1 MDSGGH
7 MINLKDLTY
16 EELENLI
23 SDIGEPKFRCKQ
35 IFTWLGKGV
44 DSFDEMTNISKELRN
59 KLSEISYLSKC
70 QIEKKFVSEIDGTR
84 KYLIRLDDGNIV
96 ECVAMFY
103 KHGITVCISC
113 QVGCAMGCKFC
124 ASTIGGKV
132 RNLTPGEILGQV
144 ICVQKDVGE
153 RISNIVMMGIGE
165 PLDNFENVIKF
176 LQNVNH
182 KDGLNIG
189 YRHISL
195 STCGLVDKIYRLS
208 EYNFPIT
215 LSISLHAPTD
225 EIRKT
230 IMPVANK
237 FSVDEL
243 LDACRKYIENNSR
256 RISFEYAIIKG
267 VNDSVECA
275 DILANKLKNM
285 LCHVNLIPVNNV
297 EENQFVKPDKNGI
310 MKFKAFLERKGI
322 NATVRRELGSDISA
336 SCGQLRRANTNN

>member
-1 MDSGGH
+1 

-16 EELENLI
+16 EELEKFI
-23 SDIGEPKFRCKQ
+23 TDINEPKFRAKQ
-35 IFTWLGKGV
+35 IFTWISRGV
-44 DSFDEMTNISKELRN
+44 ESFDEMTDISKALRA
-59 KLSEISYLSKC
+59 KLSEVSYLSKAV
-70 QIEKKFVSEIDGTR
+70 IYKKYVSNIDGTR
-84 KYLIRLDDGNIV
+84 KYLVSLDDGNMV

-124 ASTIGGKV
+124 ASTIGGRV
-132 RNLTPGEILGQV
+132 RNLTAGEILDQV

-165 PLDNFENVIKF
+165 PLDNFENVITF
-176 LQNVNH
+176 LHNVNH

-195 STCGLVDKIYRLS
+195 STCGLVDKIYKLS
-208 EYNFPIT
+208 EYNIPLT

-237 FSVDEL
+237 WSVDEL
-243 LDACRKYIENNSR
+243 LTACKKYIENNSR

-267 VNDSVECA
+267 VNDSPECA
-275 DILANKLKNM
+275 AILADKVKGM

-297 EENQFVKPDKNGI
+297 EENKFVKPDKGRI
-310 MKFKAFLERKGI
+310 MKFKSLLESRGV
-322 NATVRRELGSDISA
+322 NATIRRELGSDISA
-336 SCGQLRRANTNN
+336 SCGQLRRANNERK

>member
-1 MDSGGH
+1 

-16 EELENLI
+16 DELEKFI
-23 SDIGEPKFRCKQ
+23 TDIGEPKFRCKQ
-35 IFTWLGKGV
+35 IFTWIGRGV
-44 DSFDEMTNISKELRN
+44 NSFDEMTDISKALRA
-59 KLSEISYLSKC
+59 KLSEISCLSTAT
-70 QIEKKFVSEIDGTR
+70 IEKKFVSKLDGTR
-84 KYLIRLDDGNIV
+84 KYLVKLNDGNIV

-124 ASTIGGKV
+124 ASTIGGKI
-132 RNLTPGEILGQV
+132 RNLTAGEILDQV

-165 PLDNFENVIKF
+165 PLDNFDNVVKF
-176 LQNVNH
+176 LINVNH

-195 STCGLVDKIYRLS
+195 STCGLVDKIYKLS
-208 EYNFPIT
+208 EYNFPLT

-237 FSVDEL
+237 WSIDEL
-243 LDACRKYIENNSR
+243 LTSCKKYIENNSR

-267 VNDSVECA
+267 VNDSPECA
-275 DILANKLKNM
+275 AILADKLKGM

-297 EENQFVKPDKNGI
+297 EENHFVKPDKSGI
-310 MKFKAFLERKGI
+310 IKFKTLLESKGI

-336 SCGQLRRANTNN
+336 SCGQLRRANSK

>member
-1 MDSGGH
+1 

-16 EELENLI
+16 DELEKFI
-23 SDIGEPKFRCKQ
+23 TDIGEPKFRCKQ
-35 IFTWLGKGV
+35 IFTWIGRGV
-44 DSFDEMTNISKELRN
+44 NSFDEMTDISKTLRA
-59 KLSEISYLSKC
+59 KLSEISCLSTAT
-70 QIEKKFVSEIDGTR
+70 IEKKFVSKLDGTR
-84 KYLIRLDDGNIV
+84 KYLVKLNDGNIV

-124 ASTIGGKV
+124 ASTIGGKI
-132 RNLTPGEILGQV
+132 RNLTAGEILDQV

-165 PLDNFENVIKF
+165 PLDNFDNVVKF
-176 LQNVNH
+176 FINVNH

-195 STCGLVDKIYRLS
+195 STCGLVDKIYILS
-208 EYNFPIT
+208 EYNFPLT

-237 FSVDEL
+237 WSIDEL
-243 LDACRKYIENNSR
+243 LTSCKKYIENNSR

-267 VNDSVECA
+267 VNDSPECA
-275 DILANKLKNM
+275 AILADKLIGM

-297 EENQFVKPDKNGI
+297 EENHFVKPDKSGI
-310 MKFKAFLERKGI
+310 IKFKTLLESKGI
-322 NATVRRELGSDISA
+322 NATVRRELGSERSA
-336 SCGQLRRANTNN
+336 SCGQLRRANSK

>member
-1 MDSGGH
+1 

-16 EELENLI
+16 NELEKFI
-23 SDIGEPKFRCKQ
+23 TDIGEPKFRCKQ
-35 IFTWLGKGV
+35 IFTWIGRGV
-44 DSFDEMTNISKELRN
+44 NSFDEMTDISKALRA
-59 KLSEISYLSKC
+59 KLSEISCLSTAT
-70 QIEKKFVSEIDGTR
+70 IEKKFVSKLDGTR
-84 KYLIRLDDGNIV
+84 KYLVKLNDGNIV

-124 ASTIGGKV
+124 ASTIGGKI
-132 RNLTPGEILGQV
+132 RNLTAGEILDQV

-165 PLDNFENVIKF
+165 PLDNFDNVVKF
-176 LQNVNH
+176 LINVNH

-195 STCGLVDKIYRLS
+195 STCGLVDKIYKLS
-208 EYNFPIT
+208 EYNFPLT

-237 FSVDEL
+237 WSIDEL
-243 LDACRKYIENNSR
+243 LTSCKKYIENNSR

-267 VNDSVECA
+267 VNDSPECA
-275 DILANKLKNM
+275 AILADKLKGM

-297 EENQFVKPDKNGI
+297 EENHFVKPDKSGI
-310 MKFKAFLERKGI
+310 IKFKTLLESKGI

-336 SCGQLRRANTNN
+336 SCGQLRRANSK

>member
-1 MDSGGH
+1 

-16 EELENLI
+16 DELEKFI
-23 SDIGEPKFRCKQ
+23 TDIGEPKFRCKQ
-35 IFTWLGKGV
+35 IFTWIARGV
-44 DSFDEMTNISKELRN
+44 NSFDEMTDISKALRA
-59 KLSEISYLSKC
+59 KLSEISYLSTAT
-70 QIEKKFVSEIDGTR
+70 IEKKFVSKLDGTR
-84 KYLIRLDDGNIV
+84 KYLVKLNDGNIV

-124 ASTIGGKV
+124 ASTIGGKI
-132 RNLTPGEILGQV
+132 RNLTAGEILDQV
-144 ICVQKDVGE
+144 ICVQKDIGE

-165 PLDNFENVIKF
+165 PLDNFDNVVKF
-176 LQNVNH
+176 LINVNH

-195 STCGLVDKIYRLS
+195 STCGLVDKIYKLS
-208 EYNFPIT
+208 EYNFPLT

-237 FSVDEL
+237 WNIDEL
-243 LDACRKYIENNSR
+243 LASCKKYIENNSR

-267 VNDSVECA
+267 VNDSPECA
-275 DILANKLKNM
+275 AILADKLKGM

-297 EENQFVKPDKNGI
+297 EENHFVKPDKSGI
-310 MKFKAFLERKGI
+310 IKFKTLLESKGI

-336 SCGQLRRANTNN
+336 SCGQLRRANSK

>member
-1 MDSGGH
+1 

-16 EELENLI
+16 DELEKFI
-23 SDIGEPKFRCKQ
+23 IDIGEPKFRCRQ
-35 IFTWLGKGV
+35 IFTWISRGV
-44 DSFDEMTNISKELRN
+44 NSFDEMTDISKSLRTKLAEL
-59 KLSEISYLSKC
+59 SYLSTAV
-70 QIEKKFVSEIDGTR
+70 IDKKYVSKLDGTR
-84 KYLIRLDDGNIV
+84 KYLVRLDDGNMV

-124 ASTIGGKV
+124 ASTIGGRV
-132 RNLTPGEILGQV
+132 RNLTPGEILDQV
-144 ICVQKDVGE
+144 ICVQKDVGK

-165 PLDNFENVIKF
+165 PLDNFDNVIKF

-195 STCGLVDKIYRLS
+195 STCGLVDKIYKLS
-208 EYNFPIT
+208 EYNIPLT

-225 EIRKT
+225 DIRKT

-237 FSVDEL
+237 WSIDEL
-243 LDACRKYIENNSR
+243 LTACKKYIENNSR

-267 VNDSVECA
+267 VNDSPECA
-275 DILANKLKNM
+275 AILAEKIKGM
-285 LCHVNLIPVNNV
+285 LSHVNLIPVNNV
-297 EENQFVKPDKNGI
+297 EENQYIKPDKARI
-310 MKFKAFLERKGI
+310 MKFKALLEARGV
-322 NATVRRELGSDISA
+322 NATIRRELGGDISA
-336 SCGQLRRANTNN
+336 SCGQLRRANNEVK

>member
-1 MDSGGH
+1 

-16 EELENLI
+16 DELEKFI
-23 SDIGEPKFRCKQ
+23 VDMGEPKFRGKQ
-35 IFTWLGKGV
+35 IFTWIGRGV
-44 DSFDEMTNISKELRN
+44 NSFDEMTDISKSLRA
-59 KLSEISYLSKC
+59 KLAEVSYLSTA
-70 QIEKKFVSEIDGTR
+70 QIEKKLVSKIDGTR
-84 KYLIRLDDGNIV
+84 KYLVRLDDGNMV

-124 ASTIGGKV
+124 ASTIGGRV
-132 RNLTPGEILGQV
+132 RNLTPGEILDQV

-165 PLDNFENVIKF
+165 PLDNFDNVIKF

-195 STCGLVDKIYRLS
+195 STCGLVDKIYKLS
-208 EYNFPIT
+208 EYNMPLT

-237 FSVDEL
+237 WSVDEL
-243 LDACRKYIENNSR
+243 LTACKKYIENNSR

-267 VNDSVECA
+267 VNDSPECA
-275 DILANKLKNM
+275 AILADKIKNM

-297 EENQFVKPDKNGI
+297 EENKFVKPDRARI
-310 MKFKAFLERKGI
+310 MKFKSLLEARGV
-322 NATVRRELGSDISA
+322 NATIRRELGSDISA
-336 SCGQLRRANTNN
+336 SCGQLRRANNEKK

>member
-1 MDSGGH
+1 

-16 EELENLI
+16 DELEKFITDL
-23 SDIGEPKFRCKQ
+23 GEPKFRCKQ
-35 IFTWLGKGV
+35 IFTWIGRGV
-44 DSFDEMTNISKELRN
+44 TSFDEMTDISKDLRL
-59 KLSEISYLSKC
+59 KLSTVSYLSKTY
-70 QIEKKFVSEIDGTR
+70 IYKKFVSKIDGTR
-84 KYLIRLDDGNIV
+84 KYLVKLDDGNIV

-124 ASTIGGKV
+124 ASTIGGRV
-132 RNLTPGEILGQV
+132 RNLTPGEILDQV

-165 PLDNFENVIKF
+165 PLDNFDNVVKF
-176 LQNVNH
+176 LKNVNH

-195 STCGLVDKIYRLS
+195 STCGLVDKIYKLS
-208 EYNFPIT
+208 ELNMPLT

-237 FSVDEL
+237 YSVDQL
-243 LDACRKYIENNSR
+243 LAACRKYIENNSR

-267 VNDSVECA
+267 VNDSFECA
-275 DILANKLKNM
+275 SILADKVKNM

-297 EENQFVKPDKNGI
+297 EENQFVKPDKSRI
-310 MKFKAFLERKGI
+310 AKFKSFLEEKGV
-322 NATVRRELGSDISA
+322 NVTVRRELGSDISA
-336 SCGQLRRANTNN
+336 SCGQLRRSNNERD

>member
-1 MDSGGH
+1 

-16 EELENLI
+16 DELEKFI
-23 SDIGEPKFRCKQ
+23 TDIGEPKFRCKQ
-35 IFTWLGKGV
+35 IFTWIGRGV
-44 DSFDEMTNISKELRN
+44 NSFDEMTDISKTLRAKLTEL
-59 KLSEISYLSKC
+59 SYLSTAT
-70 QIEKKFVSEIDGTR
+70 IEKKFISELDGTR
-84 KYLIRLDDGNIV
+84 KYLVKLDDGNIV

-124 ASTIGGKV
+124 ASTIGGKI
-132 RNLTPGEILGQV
+132 RNLTAGEILDQV
-144 ICVQKDVGE
+144 ICVQKDIGE

-165 PLDNFENVIKF
+165 PLDNFDNVVKF
-176 LQNVNH
+176 LMNVNH

-195 STCGLVDKIYRLS
+195 STCGLVDKIYKLS
-208 EYNFPIT
+208 EYNFPLT

-237 FSVDEL
+237 WSIDEL
-243 LDACRKYIENNSR
+243 LKSCKKYIENNSR

-267 VNDSVECA
+267 VNDSPECA
-275 DILANKLKNM
+275 AILADKLKGM

-297 EENQFVKPDKNGI
+297 EENHFVKPDKSGI
-310 MKFKAFLERKGI
+310 IKFKSLLEAKGI

-336 SCGQLRRANTNN
+336 SCGQLRRANSK

>member
-1 MDSGGH
+1 

-16 EELENLI
+16 DELEKFI
-23 SDIGEPKFRCKQ
+23 TDIGEPKFRCKQ
-35 IFTWLGKGV
+35 IFTWIGRGV
-44 DSFDEMTNISKELRN
+44 NSFDEMTDISKTLRA
-59 KLSEISYLSKC
+59 KLAEISYLSTAT
-70 QIEKKFVSEIDGTR
+70 IEKKFISELDGTR
-84 KYLIRLDDGNIV
+84 KYLVKLDDGNIV

-124 ASTIGGKV
+124 ASTIGGKI
-132 RNLTPGEILGQV
+132 RNLTAGEILDQV
-144 ICVQKDVGE
+144 ICVQKDIGE

-165 PLDNFENVIKF
+165 PLDNFDNVVKF
-176 LQNVNH
+176 LMNVNH

-195 STCGLVDKIYRLS
+195 STCGLVDKIYKLS
-208 EYNFPIT
+208 EYNFPLT

-237 FSVDEL
+237 WSIDEL
-243 LDACRKYIENNSR
+243 LRSCKKYIENNSR

-267 VNDSVECA
+267 VNDSPECA
-275 DILANKLKNM
+275 AILADKLKGM

-297 EENQFVKPDKNGI
+297 EENHFVKPDKSGI
-310 MKFKAFLERKGI
+310 IKFKSLLEAKGI

-336 SCGQLRRANTNN
+336 SCGQLRRANSK

>member
-1 MDSGGH
+1 

-16 EELENLI
+16 DELEKFI
-23 SDIGEPKFRCKQ
+23 IEIGEPKFRCKQ
-35 IFTWLGKGV
+35 IFTWIGRGV
-44 DSFDEMTNISKELRN
+44 NSFDEMTDISKSLRAKLAEL
-59 KLSEISYLSKC
+59 SYLSTAVV
-70 QIEKKFVSEIDGTR
+70 EKKFVSKLDETR
-84 KYLIRLDDGNIV
+84 KYLVKLADGNIV

-132 RNLTPGEILGQV
+132 RNLSAGEILDQV

-182 KDGLNIG
+182 RDGLNIG

-195 STCGLVDKIYRLS
+195 STCGLVDKIYKLS
-208 EYNFPIT
+208 EYNFPLT

-225 EIRKT
+225 QIRKT
-230 IMPVANK
+230 IMPIANK
-237 FSVDEL
+237 WSVDEL
-243 LDACRKYIENNSR
+243 LTACKDYIKNNSR

-267 VNDSVECA
+267 VNDSPECA
-275 DILANKLKNM
+275 QILADKLKGM

-297 EENQFVKPDKNGI
+297 EENQFVKPDKSGI
-310 MKFKAFLERKGI
+310 IKFKSLLESKGI

-336 SCGQLRRANTNN
+336 SCGQLRRANNKKE

>member
-1 MDSGGH
+1 MT
-7 MINLKDLTY
+7 NLKDLTY
-16 EELENLI
+16 DELEHLI
-23 SDIGEPKFRCKQ
+23 CEMGEPKFRAKQ
-35 IFTWLGKGV
+35 IYTWIGRGV
-44 DSFDEMTNISKELRN
+44 MSFDEMTDISKNLRS
-59 KLSEISYLSKC
+59 KLAQSCFLSGAR
-70 QIEKKFVSEIDGTR
+70 IEKNFVSKIDGTR
-84 KYLIRLDDGNIV
+84 KYLIKLDDGNMV

-103 KHGITVCISC
+103 NHGITVCISC

-132 RNLTPGEILGQV
+132 RNLSPGEILDQI

-165 PLDNFENVIKF
+165 PLDNFDNVIKF
-176 LQNVNH
+176 LYNVNH
-182 KDGLNIG
+182 EYGLNIG

-195 STCGLVDKIYRLS
+195 STCGLVDRIYKLS
-208 EYNFPIT
+208 EYNFPLT

-237 FSVDEL
+237 WSVDEL
-243 LDACRKYIENNSR
+243 LEACRKYINFTGR

-267 VNDSVECA
+267 VNDSRECA
-275 DILANKLKNM
+275 DILADKLKGM

-297 EENQFVKPDKNGI
+297 EENQFVKPDKSGI
-310 MKFKAFLERKGI
+310 MKFKSMLEAKGI
-322 NATVRRELGSDISA
+322 NTTVRRELGSDISA
-336 SCGQLRRANTNN
+336 SCGQLRRANEEKK